1 MALKTNTEDLSPE
14 VDSVSSDN
22 APDGG
27 AVSEG
32 IDETPPPKRRRGRPR
47 KVEAEP
53 TEVASANA
61 PAEEKPKR
69 RGRPRKKVEETEQQ
83 AAAEAA
89 PAEDA
94 SVEAP
99 AEEKPKRRGRPRKK
113 AEESVELGSETQVP
127 AESASVEDAALA
139 QNPVE
144 EKPKRRGRPRKK
156 VEETEQPAAA
166 EAAPTED
173 VSVEA
178 PAEEK
183 PKRRGRPRKTEQ
195 VEKPVDSDATTP
207 EASIEETPAEEKPK
221 RRGRPRKKVE
231 EAEQTEISTGE
242 TLETTTLASVD
253 DMPSSEAEMSLEDES
268 GETEQP
274 QTPVEPASEGAGQT
288 EETAAETSIVGVRR
302 RRMGAVRRT
311 ISEVDA
317 AGDTDTASEDSPRPT
332 RVRRTRRVTTEE
344 ELRAAKAEV
353 DAAKKSAAFGEDA
366 EDDDILSDVSTSS
379 KVQVDIEVESDVDE
393 VEEIEET
400 KPEKVKRKKT
410 HEPTLSLEDLS
421 AWKVTE
427 LREKAK
433 ELDIDPT
440 GIRKAELI
448 ELVFEENAKREGYKS
463 FSGIF
468 DPSQDGF
475 GFIRSNNYIS
485 GKEDVFVAKHLI
497 RKFGLRAGDFVEGT
511 TQPPRAHNQLPQLL
525 GVEKINGLDPDEA
538 RKRPRFKNLTPI
550 YPDEQLVMEHGKNS
564 ITGRSIDIV
573 APIGKGQRGLIV
585 SPPKAGKTTILKKI
599 CESIAVNN
607 PEVHLI
613 CLLIDE
619 RPEEVTD
626 MRRSIKGEVVASTF
640 DMPPE
645 NHTQISELVMERAK
659 RLVEQGEDVVVVLD
673 SITRLARAYNLAL
686 PASGRILSGGFD
698 SAALYPPKRFLG
710 AARNIEG
717 GGSLTIL
724 ASALIDTGSK
734 MDEVIFEEFKGTGNM
749 ELKLDRDLSNKRI
762 YPAIDPIGSGTRNE
776 DLLVDELTRKCMW
789 GLRRTLANINN
800 IERAQTM
807 LIKGLKSTRDNQ
819 EFLFK
824 AAKKANMSEYA
835 DLDKSE

>member
-1 MALKTNTEDLSPE
+1 MAKEIDKTDQAELA
-14 VDSVSSDN
+14 SVSSDS
-22 APDGG
+22 APADG

-32 IDETPPPKRRRGRPR
+32 IDAAPKRRRGRPR
-47 KVEAEP
+47 KTEAASTEDVAEDKPKRRGRPRKKVEVSSEAELSSDAS
-53 TEVASANA
+53 TEAQDT
-61 PAEEKPKR
+61 AEPEEQPKPKR
-69 RGRPRKKVEETEQQ
+69 RGRPRKKVEETDQTTPSEPSAQEQ
-83 AAAEAA
+83 E
-89 PAEDA
+89 
-94 SVEAP
+94 V
-99 AEEKPKRRGRPRKK
+99 
-113 AEESVELGSETQVP
+113 SE
-127 AESASVEDAALA
+127 
-139 QNPVE
+139 VE
-144 EKPKRRGRPRKK
+144 E
-156 VEETEQPAAA
+156 QP
-166 EAAPTED
+166 
-173 VSVEA
+173 
-178 PAEEK
+178 
-183 PKRRGRPRKTEQ
+183 
-195 VEKPVDSDATTP
+195 
-207 EASIEETPAEEKPK
+207 KPK

-231 EAEQTEISTGE
+231 EAESAESKDSPEDSTSVADVTNSE
-242 TLETTTLASVD
+242 DTSVESVSENIASSMSEQQD
-253 DMPSSEAEMSLEDES
+253 DINDASDSDTDNDES
-268 GETEQP
+268 QADESSDSPLSGL
-274 QTPVEPASEGAGQT
+274 
-288 EETAAETSIVGVRR
+288 RR
-302 RRMGAVRRT
+302 RRVGGVRRT
-311 ISEVDA
+311 IAEADADDQSEQPVSDDA
-317 AGDTDTASEDSPRPT
+317 PR
-332 RVRRTRRVTTEE
+332 RVRRTRRVATEE

-353 DAAKKSAAFGEDA
+353 DEAKRLAS
-366 EDDDILSDVSTSS
+366 LSD
-379 KVQVDIEVESDVDE
+379 EDE
-393 VEEIEET
+393 VEIVVIEQDDDTQQDSEPEEIIEVEET
-400 KPEKVKRKKT
+400 KPEKVKRKKAN
-410 HEPTLSLEDLS
+410 EPTLSMEELS
-421 AWKVTE
+421 SWKVAE
-427 LREKAK
+427 LREKAV
-433 ELDIDPT
+433 ELELDPT

-448 ELVFEENAKREGYKS
+448 ELVYEESAKREGYKS

-475 GFIRSNNYIS
+475 GFIRSENYIS
-485 GKEDVFVAKHLI
+485 SKEDVFVAKHLI
-497 RKFGLRAGDFVEGT
+497 RKFGLRAGDYVEGT

-525 GVEKINGLDPDEA
+525 SVDSINGLDPDEA
-538 RKRPRFKNLTPI
+538 RKRPRFKYLTPV
-550 YPDEQLVMEHGKNS
+550 YPQEQLVMEVNKNS
-564 ITGRSIDIV
+564 LTGRAIDIV

-626 MRRSIKGEVVASTF
+626 MRRSIAGEVVASTF

-762 YPAIDPIGSGTRNE
+762 YPAIDPIASGTRNE
-776 DLLVDELTRKCMW
+776 DLLVDEITRQCMW

-800 IERAQTM
+800 IERSQTM
-807 LIKGLKSTRDNQ
+807 LIKGLKSTENNR
-819 EFLFK
+819 EFLVR
-824 AAKKANMSEYA
+824 AAKKANKPEYA
-835 DLDKSE
+835 DLDKTE

>member
-1 MALKTNTEDLSPE
+1 MAKETNKTDELE
-14 VDSVSSDN
+14 VASVSSDS
-22 APDGG
+22 APEDG

-32 IDETPPPKRRRGRPR
+32 IDAAPKRRRGRPR
-47 KVEAEP
+47 KSEATNTDE
-53 TEVASANA
+53 TT
-61 PAEEKPKR
+61 EEKPKR
-69 RGRPRKKVEETEQQ
+69 RGRPRKKVEETE
-83 AAAEAA
+83 
-89 PAEDA
+89 
-94 SVEAP
+94 VESSTT
-99 AEEKPKRRGRPRKK
+99 
-113 AEESVELGSETQVP
+113 EESSE
-127 AESASVEDAALA
+127 
-139 QNPVE
+139 PV
-144 EKPKRRGRPRKK
+144 
-156 VEETEQPAAA
+156 
-166 EAAPTED
+166 
-173 VSVEA
+173 
-178 PAEEK
+178 
-183 PKRRGRPRKTEQ
+183 
-195 VEKPVDSDATTP
+195 
-207 EASIEETPAEEKPK
+207 AEEKPK

-231 EAEQTEISTGE
+231 EPAVETESSETTEEPKAEEKPKRRGRPRKKVEEPVVVEDVSDTDEQDVPVVSDEDQITEISP
-242 TLETTTLASVD
+242 A
-253 DMPSSEAEMSLEDES
+253 
-268 GETEQP
+268 
-274 QTPVEPASEGAGQT
+274 EPATNPLSGL
-288 EETAAETSIVGVRR
+288 RR
-302 RRMGAVRRT
+302 RRVGSVRRT
-311 ISEVDA
+311 IAEADA
-317 AGDTDTASEDSPRPT
+317 EGDQPQELIAEEAPR
-332 RVRRTRRVTTEE
+332 RVRRTRRVATEE

-353 DAAKKSAAFGEDA
+353 DEAKKLASMS
-366 EDDDILSDVSTSS
+366 DDDEEIVVVEDIDETPDDIEEI
-379 KVQVDIEVESDVDE
+379 VDIDE
-393 VEEIEET
+393 G
-400 KPEKVKRKKT
+400 KPEKVKRKKPN
-410 HEPTLSLEDLS
+410 EPTLSVEELS
-421 AWKVTE
+421 TWKVAE

-433 ELDIDPT
+433 ELDLDPT

-448 ELVFEENAKREGYKS
+448 ELVYEANAKREGYKS

-468 DPSQDGF
+468 DPTQEGF
-475 GFIRSNNYIS
+475 GFIRSNDYIS
-485 GKEDVFVAKHLI
+485 SKDDVFVAKHLI

-525 GVEKINGLDPDEA
+525 SVDSINGLDPDEA

-550 YPDEQLVMEHGKNS
+550 YPEQQLVMEHGKNS
-564 ITGRSIDIV
+564 ITGRAIDIV

-599 CESIAVNN
+599 CESIAINN

-749 ELKLDRDLSNKRI
+749 ELKLDRGLSDKRI
-762 YPAIDPIGSGTRNE
+762 YPAIDPIASGTRNE
-776 DLLVDELTRKCMW
+776 DLLVDEITRQCMW
-789 GLRRTLANINN
+789 GLRRTLANVNN
-800 IERAQTM
+800 SERAQTM
-807 LIKGLKSTRDNQ
+807 LIKGLKSTKTNE
-819 EFLFK
+819 EFLVR

-835 DLDKSE
+835 DLDKTE

>member
-1 MALKTNTEDLSPE
+1 MAKETKKIDEME
-14 VDSVSSDN
+14 IASVSSDN
-22 APDGG
+22 APEEG

-32 IDETPPPKRRRGRPR
+32 IDAAPKRRRGRPR
-47 KVEAEP
+47 KTEAAKAE
-53 TEVASANA
+53 EAAV
-61 PAEEKPKR
+61 EEKPKR
-69 RGRPRKKVEETEQQ
+69 RGRPRKKVEEPVE
-83 AAAEAA
+83 EASS
-89 PAEDA
+89 E
-94 SVEAP
+94 SN
-99 AEEKPKRRGRPRKK
+99 AEEG
-113 AEESVELGSETQVP
+113 
-127 AESASVEDAALA
+127 
-139 QNPVE
+139 PVE

-156 VEETEQPAAA
+156 VEE
-166 EAAPTED
+166 PTVEETSD
-173 VSVEA
+173 V
-178 PAEEK
+178 PAE
-183 PKRRGRPRKTEQ
+183 
-195 VEKPVDSDATTP
+195 DAVV
-207 EASIEETPAEEKPK
+207 EEKPK

-231 EAEQTEISTGE
+231 EPTEI
-242 TLETTTLASVD
+242 
-253 DMPSSEAEMSLEDES
+253 
-268 GETEQP
+268 
-274 QTPVEPASEGAGQT
+274 VEPSDVVEPEASDVSNVEST
-288 EETAAETSIVGVRR
+288 EETSVVEPVANPLSGLRR
-302 RRMGAVRRT
+302 RRVGGVRRT
-311 ISEVDA
+311 IAEADA
-317 AGDTDTASEDSPRPT
+317 EGDQPQEITLEDAPR
-332 RVRRTRRVTTEE
+332 RVRRTRRVATEE
-344 ELRAAKAEV
+344 ELRAAKAEA
-353 DAAKKSAAFGEDA
+353 DEAKKLASMS
-366 EDDDILSDVSTSS
+366 DDDEEIIEIDDVEET
-379 KVQVDIEVESDVDE
+379 QDD
-393 VEEIEET
+393 VEEIIEADEI

-410 HEPTLSLEDLS
+410 NEPTLSAEEL
-421 AWKVTE
+421 ATWKVAE

-433 ELDIDPT
+433 ELDLDPT

-448 ELVFEENAKREGYKS
+448 ELVYEANAKREGYMS

-468 DPSQDGF
+468 DPTQEGF
-475 GFIRSNNYIS
+475 GFIRSNDYIS
-485 GKEDVFVAKHLI
+485 SKDDVFVAKHLI
-497 RKFGLRAGDFVEGT
+497 RKFGLRAGDYVEGT

-525 GVEKINGLDPDEA
+525 SVDSINGLDPDEA

-550 YPDEQLVMEHGKNS
+550 YPEQQLVMEHGKNS
-564 ITGRSIDIV
+564 ITGRAIDIV

-599 CESIAVNN
+599 CESIAINN

-749 ELKLDRDLSNKRI
+749 ELKLDRGLSDKRI
-762 YPAIDPIGSGTRNE
+762 YPAIDPIASGTRNE
-776 DLLVDELTRKCMW
+776 DLLVDELTRQCMW
-789 GLRRTLANINN
+789 GLRRTLANVNN
-800 IERAQTM
+800 SERAQTM
-807 LIKGLKSTRDNQ
+807 LIKGLKSTKTNE
-819 EFLFK
+819 EFLVR

-835 DLDKSE
+835 DLDKTE

>member
-1 MALKTNTEDLSPE
+1 MAKEIKPTDEIDVAPI
-14 VDSVSSDN
+14 SSDS
-22 APDGG
+22 APETG

-32 IDETPPPKRRRGRPR
+32 VDAAPKRRRGRPR
-47 KVEAEP
+47 KTEVQSAAEDVEA
-53 TEVASANA
+53 A
-61 PAEEKPKR
+61 PAKKRGRPRKKAAEDAPEGDAVVAETQQTDASEEPSDEQKPKR
-69 RGRPRKKVEETEQQ
+69 RGRPRKTAVETVEE
-83 AAAEAA
+83 
-89 PAEDA
+89 DA
-94 SVEAP
+94 
-99 AEEKPKRRGRPRKK
+99 KPKRRGRPRKNPEPEAPVESDATESLA
-113 AEESVELGSETQVP
+113 AEEAPVAT
-127 AESASVEDAALA
+127 AEV
-139 QNPVE
+139 VE
-144 EKPKRRGRPRKK
+144 EKPKRRGRPRKVAEPEVQPTAEDK
-156 VEETEQPAAA
+156 ADESAPVEDPA
-166 EAAPTED
+166 
-173 VSVEA
+173 V
-178 PAEEK
+178 EEK
-183 PKRRGRPRKTEQ
+183 PKRRGRPRKVADVAPAAASATEQ
-195 VEKPVDSDATTP
+195 VTDEAPVEAPATSSD
-207 EASIEETPAEEKPK
+207 EASVSAEAANEAASEIEDETPVV
-221 RRGRPRKKVE
+221 VE
-231 EAEQTEISTGE
+231 
-242 TLETTTLASVD
+242 VD
-253 DMPSSEAEMSLEDES
+253 P
-268 GETEQP
+268 T
-274 QTPVEPASEGAGQT
+274 PASEQSQDT
-288 EETAAETSIVGVRR
+288 PVMGVRR
-302 RRMGAVRRT
+302 RRVGGVRRT
-311 ISEVDA
+311 ISEAIADEAQPAEASV
-317 AGDTDTASEDSPRPT
+317 SEDAPR
-332 RVRRTRRVTTEE
+332 RVRRTRRVTSEE

-353 DAAKKSAAFGEDA
+353 DAAKKQAALADSTDDIEDA
-366 EDDDILSDVSTSS
+366 EDILADAEVLLDD
-379 KVQVDIEVESDVDE
+379 QVDETPDT
-393 VEEIEET
+393 EEA
-400 KPEKVKRKKT
+400 KPEKVKRKKVN
-410 HEPTLSLEDLS
+410 EPTLSLDEV
-421 AWKVTE
+421 ATWKVAE

-475 GFIRSNNYIS
+475 GFIRSNNYVS

-497 RKFGLRAGDFVEGT
+497 RKFGLRAGDFVEGA

-525 GVEKINGLDPDEA
+525 SVTKINGLDPDEA

-550 YPDEQLVMEHGKNS
+550 YPQERLVMEHGKNS
-564 ITGRSIDIV
+564 LTGRAIDIV

-599 CESIAVNN
+599 CESIAINN

-626 MRRSIKGEVVASTF
+626 MKRSIKGEVVASTF

-762 YPAIDPIGSGTRNE
+762 YPAIDPIASGTRNE
-776 DLLVDELTRKCMW
+776 DLLVDELTRQCMW
-789 GLRRTLANINN
+789 GLRRTLANVNN
-800 IERAQTM
+800 SERAQTM
-807 LIKGLKSTRDNQ
+807 LLKGLKSTKDNQ
-819 EFLFK
+819 EFLLR

-835 DLDKSE
+835 EFDKTE